1 MQTFLIICF
10 GQLISLVGSG
20 LTSFALGVWAY
31 QTTGSVTQFAL
42 ISVFI
47 HLPNIIISPVV
58 GAIVDRWDRRWA
70 MILSDSVAGIGTV
83 AIWMLLYFDSLEIWH
98 IYVAVG
104 INSIFNAFQWPAYS
118 ASISLLVPRQH
129 LARANGAVQISQ
141 ATAKILSPAVAGFL
155 IAAINL
161 EGILIIDFSTFLIAL
176 ATLLLV
182 RFPQPPQPPL
192 PKGGLGGDN
201 QEPTKLRY
209 LSREIF
215 SGWNYITLR
224 PGLRGLLTFFTV
236 VYFTLGILQVLFWPF
251 ILNFSSSQELG
262 LVLSIGGCGW
272 LLGSVTMSAWGGP
285 RRRISGIFTFV
296 SLQGLLLCLGV
307 LKTSIAL
314 AGFTVFGFLFAY
326 PIVISCNQTI
336 WQTKVP
342 PELQGRVFALQQAI
356 EKSAAIVAYLVTGP
370 LVDHLFEPMLLD
382 DGLLA
387 GTVGQLIGTGAGRG
401 SAFFVMLMGLTNI
414 IATFIAYQ
422 NRQVRRVEL
431 SVREPIRSQVAAAE
445 GLSER
450 TLCES
455 KSKN

>member
-1 MQTFLIICF
+1 MQTFLTICF

-141 ATAKILSPAVAGFL
+141 ATAKILSPAFAGFL
-155 IAAINL
+155 IAAIQL
-161 EGILIIDFSTFLIAL
+161 EGILIIDFATFLVAL
-176 ATLLLV
+176 ATLLVV
-182 RFPQPPQPPL
+182 RFPQP
-192 PKGGLGGDN
+192 KKTT
-201 QEPTKLRY
+201 QEPAKLRY
-209 LSREIF
+209 LSREIV

-356 EKSAAIVAYLVTGP
+356 EKSAGIIAYLVTGP

-401 SAFFVMLMGLTNI
+401 SAFFVMLMGLTNL

-422 NRQVRRVEL
+422 NLQVRRVEL
-431 SVREPIRSQVAAAE
+431 SVREPIRSEMVAAE
-445 GLSER
+445 DLSER

-455 KSKN
+455 RSNN

>member
-42 ISVFI
+42 ISLFI
-47 HLPNIIISPVV
+47 HLPNIIISPLV

-118 ASISLLVPRQH
+118 ATISLLVPKQH
-129 LARANGAVQISQ
+129 LARANGAVQISR
-141 ATAKILSPAVAGFL
+141 ATAKILSPALAGFL
-155 IAAINL
+155 IAAIHL

-176 ATLLLV
+176 VTLLLV
-182 RFPQPPQPPL
+182 RFPQPEKVNKKPA
-192 PKGGLGGDN
+192 KF
-201 QEPTKLRY
+201 RY
-209 LSREIF
+209 LSREIL
-215 SGWNYITLR
+215 SGWNYIALR

-236 VYFTLGILQVLFWPF
+236 VYFTMGILEVLFWPF
-251 ILNFSSSQELG
+251 ILNFSSSQGLG
-262 LVLSIGGCGW
+262 LVLSIGGFGW
-272 LLGSVTMSAWGGP
+272 LLGSVTISAWGGP
-285 RRRISGIFTFV
+285 RRRISGIYLFV
-296 SLQGLLLCLGV
+296 PLQGLLLCLGV
-307 LKTSIAL
+307 FKASIAL
-314 AGFTVFGFLFAY
+314 AGLTVFGFLFAY

-342 PELQGRVFALQQAI
+342 PELQGRVFALQQMV
-356 EKSAAIVAYLVTGP
+356 EKSASILAYAVTGP
-370 LVDHLFEPMLLD
+370 LVDHIFEPMLLS

-387 GTVGQLIGTGAGRG
+387 GTVGQLIGTGSGRG
-401 SAFFVMLMGLTNI
+401 SAFLVILMGILNI

-422 NRQVRRVEL
+422 NRHIRRVEL
-431 SVREPIRSQVAAAE
+431 MVREPIFSEVVSAE
-445 GLSER
+445 SVSDR
-450 TLCES
+450 TLC
-455 KSKN
+455 KSKAKR